1 MEIIRTDSAEFEG
14 RFRMIRER
22 GRLFDPGLWAEVGR
36 IVEEV
41 GRRGDGALF
50 EYTARWDGHAVTAET
65 VEASAEER
73 KTAAAKTSAEDRE
86 VLRLA
91 GERIERFHKHQ
102 RRKGWMVSDE
112 EGVELG
118 QRILPLERVGIYAPG
133 GLASYPSTVLMTA
146 IPARIAGVRE
156 IILVTPSRDGR
167 LQPMIAAAAEIGG
180 VNRIFKIGGA
190 QAIAALAFG
199 TESVPRVD
207 KIVGPGNA
215 YVAAAKK
222 MVFGRVAIDMIAG
235 PSEILIIADG
245 TGDAAFAAADL
256 LAQAEHDE
264 MAGAVLLTPDES
276 FAKTVAGEIE
286 NLLADLPRREIA
298 ARALEAFGGLV
309 VTRNLAEAVALANR
323 FAPEHLELMVQN
335 PRELLPE
342 LRNAGAIFLGSHTPE
357 ALGDYVAGPS
367 HVLPTGGTARFSSP
381 LGVDDFV
388 KRTSVLSFSQKG
400 LERYAKTAVRLAEM
414 ECLEGHGRSVRLRL
428 R

>member
-1 MEIIRTDSAEFEG
+1 
-14 RFRMIRER
+14 MIRER

-41 GRRGDGALF
+41 DRRRDEALF

-73 KTAAAKTSAEDRE
+73 KAAAAKIPPEDRE

-102 RRKGWMVSDE
+102 RREGWMVSDE

-180 VNRIFKIGGA
+180 VTRIFKIGGA

-276 FAKTVAGEIE
+276 FAKTVAEEIE

-309 VTRNLAEAVALANR
+309 VTRNLTEAVELANR

-400 LERYAKTAVRLAEM
+400 LERYAKAAVRLAEM
-414 ECLEGHGRSVRLRL
+414 ESLEGHGRSVRLRL

>member
-1 MEIIRTDSAEFEG
+1 MKIIRTDSTEFEG

-41 GRRGDGALF
+41 DRWRDEALF

-73 KTAAAKTSAEDRE
+73 KAAAAKIPPEDRE

-102 RRKGWMVSDE
+102 RREGWMVSDE

-276 FAKTVAGEIE
+276 FVKTVAEEIE

-309 VTRNLAEAVALANR
+309 VTRNLTEAVELANR

-335 PRELLPE
+335 PRKLLPE

>member
-1 MEIIRTDSAEFEG
+1 MEIIRTDSTEFEG

-41 GRRGDGALF
+41 GGRGDEALF

-102 RRKGWMVSDE
+102 RREGWMVSDE

-276 FAKTVAGEIE
+276 FAKTVAEEIE

>member
-1 MEIIRTDSAEFEG
+1 
-14 RFRMIRER
+14 MIRER

-102 RRKGWMVSDE
+102 RREGWMVSDE